1 MKKEF
6 KDIICLFERVL
17 NILDNLEKRIVV
29 LEDKISEQSKN
40 AIIFIKSPDKQLSKN
55 YIYSNY
61 IPIVIKDNGEYTER
75 YELLYK
81 TIEHNN
87 CKFWIKEKCTIN
99 VEPVIE
105 EKDNKFICLAKENKS

>member
-17 NILDNLEKRIVV
+17 NILDDLEKRIVV
-29 LEDKISEQSKN
+29 LEDKLSEQN
-40 AIIFIKSPDKQLSKN
+40 KN

-61 IPIVIKDNGEYTER
+61 IPIVIKDNGEYAER

-81 TIEHNN
+81 TIDHNN

-99 VEPVIE
+99 TEPVME
-105 EKDNKFICLAKENKS
+105 EKDSKFICLAKEVI